1 FYTEL
6 GAFKLLVYLDWREV
20 FDESGHWEKLAW
32 QLGNNGVPNMQLAF
46 EEMKLEPVH
55 SAFEKMFDEEAI
67 EGFIR
72 TCVLEDEKARE
83 EDRISF
89 IDEKYF
95 HLLSTIKHHFNLE
108 YDLEA
113 IIEKFEA
120 EIVAVRK
127 LNRLLDDQ
135 FDYNKNS
142 AYKEIHRAVQV
153 SRDTNYHDNSIIF
166 MLWLIVSNMKD
177 LFPDEGQINK
187 QNYVDLLLLDSPVKR
202 ILRKLG
208 RGDYETYHEI
218 NLLNIFQNNFDE
230 MLEIFDQKE
239 KGQIVSEPTDRLIEK
254 KKDGLLSLLDND
266 LVRNYL
272 GVNQHEDIWY
282 YSKENFEDLID
293 WIFTFAGLKL
303 MNCESGE
310 EKTLEECL
318 EEKTKMFKS
327 YQERLKKIIL
337 LSGESEYKLDFLKEK
352 PINTIS

>member
-1 FYTEL
+1 
-6 GAFKLLVYLDWREV
+6 
-20 FDESGHWEKLAW
+20 
-32 QLGNNGVPNMQLAF
+32 
-46 EEMKLEPVH
+46 
-55 SAFEKMFDEEAI
+55 
-67 EGFIR
+67 
-72 TCVLEDEKARE
+72 
-83 EDRISF
+83 
-89 IDEKYF
+89 
-95 HLLSTIKHHFNLE
+95 
-108 YDLEA
+108 
-113 IIEKFEA
+113 

-318 EEKTKMFKS
+318 EEKTKLFKT
-327 YQERLKKIIL
+327 YQEKLKEIL
-337 LSGESEYKLDFLKEK
+337 TTSHKAEYKLEELKEK
-352 PINTIS
+352 LTDIK